1 MLIFILILIYII
13 NLILYFIADSA
24 KSKWKNLR
32 DSYMRYKKCVQG
44 ETGQAK
50 KYHKW
55 PWSSHL
61 EFLVDSI
68 KYRPQCSNITES
80 AENIITPPK
89 EKTPPIVQN
98 LQKSNFSSD
107 ESPSSLR
114 MKPQKKI
121 KIRPKESSE
130 VDRVIEYLE
139 NKKKPKIHDGIDH
152 LFLSYSDT
160 FKKFHPRTQAEL
172 KIKIA
177 TLFAQ
182 TEMKEMQY
190 YEQNISPVYSDNSTT
205 NYQYYVGS
213 QSSSNSVPSSETSYK
228 SSDTSLTSA
237 RDFYESASNY
247 SIVDLLGL
255 PPTSN

>member
-1 MLIFILILIYII
+1 
-13 NLILYFIADSA
+13 
-24 KSKWKNLR
+24 
-32 DSYMRYKKCVQG
+32 MRYKKCVQG

-61 EFLVDSI
+61 EFLDDSI
-68 KYRPQCSNITES
+68 KYRPQSSNITES
-80 AENIITPPK
+80 AENIISPPK

-114 MKPQKKI
+114 MQPQKKI

-139 NKKKPKIHDGIDH
+139 NKKKPKMHDGIDH
-152 LFLSYSDT
+152 LLLSYADT

-190 YEQNISPVYSDNSTT
+190 YEQNISPMYSDDSTT

-213 QSSSNSVPSSETSYK
+213 QSSSNSVHTYNVPSSETSYK
-228 SSDTSLTSA
+228 SSNTSLTSA

-247 SIVDLLGL
+247 SIADLLGL